1 MPYLGHQALRQSD
14 MSRGLRPSPG
24 RRVTKS
30 PSRNRNTSPRR
41 STLFQCKIFRKYP
54 RANCV
59 TFGDLIIVDFQIRHL
74 ETKIQRN
81 NQMQNCTLVSEMNAW
96 LVKSKHKQLFVI
108 DIESLRWKLTLG
120 CQLNSPNQTF
130 NIINISSN
138 HQTKLLNRRFQRRHE
153 IHWDLKACDG
163 QRHVL
168 ARCLNRRSLANFML
182 RASCGAILPWSRI
195 QKQLCR
201 FIYVYKSEYSIL
213 TTLIGTKRVELPL
226 ERYTGFVASIGT
238 GGVVPKGNR
247 LLYCLLVVRVPV
259 AYS

>member
-1 MPYLGHQALRQSD
+1 M
-14 MSRGLRPSPG
+14 
-24 RRVTKS
+24 
-30 PSRNRNTSPRR
+30 
-41 STLFQCKIFRKYP
+41 
-54 RANCV
+54 
-59 TFGDLIIVDFQIRHL
+59 
-74 ETKIQRN
+74 
-81 NQMQNCTLVSEMNAW
+81 
-96 LVKSKHKQLFVI
+96 
-108 DIESLRWKLTLG
+108 
-120 CQLNSPNQTF
+120 NSPNQTF

-213 TTLIGTKRVELPL
+213 TTLIGTKRVPSLSVWVPLALISSLKRFDIVRHTFSIDAGQVLNHHMLIAALVAACSLFSFSKQEPTLTANSQDRSLFFRCTSCFRFYWAKSGESELL
-226 ERYTGFVASIGT
+226 
-238 GGVVPKGNR
+238 
-247 LLYCLLVVRVPV
+247 RVPSC
-259 AYS
+259 Y